1 MKIYFAGDH
10 AGFELKKELM
20 AFVKTLG
27 HEVEDCG
34 PFSFDKTDDYP
45 DFVIPMVKRVA
56 GKPSTEVRGI
66 VPAGSGQGEVIAA
79 NRVPGVRAVVY
90 YGNNPSM
97 VKVSRDH
104 NDSNVITIGTRFVTL
119 YDAKEAVR
127 LWLETP
133 FSNDERHMRRLK
145 KIEELSKQIYNS

>member
-1 MKIYFAGDH
+1 MRILFAGDH
-10 AGFELKKELM
+10 AGFELKRELM

-34 PFSFDKTDDYP
+34 PLSFDKTDDYP
-45 DFVIPMVKRVA
+45 DFVIPMAKKVA
-56 GKPSTEVRGI
+56 GKPSTEVRG
-66 VPAGSGQGEVIAA
+66 VVAAGSGQGEVIAA
-79 NRVPGVRAVVY
+79 NRVAGVRAVVY

-119 YDAKEAVR
+119 EDAKEAVR

-133 FSNDERHMRRLK
+133 FSNDERHVRRLQ
-145 KIEELSKQIYNS
+145 KIEALGLRL

>member
-1 MKIYFAGDH
+1 MKLYFAGDH
-10 AGFELKKELM
+10 AGFALKKELM

-34 PFSFDKTDDYP
+34 PLSFDKTDDYP
-45 DFVIPMVKRVA
+45 DFVIPMVKKVA
-56 GKPSTEVRGI
+56 GRPSSEARGI
-66 VPAGSGQGEVIAA
+66 VPAGSGQGEMIAA

-104 NDSNVITIGTRFVTL
+104 NDSNVITIGTRFVTVE
-119 YDAKEAVR
+119 DAKEAVR

-133 FSNDERHMRRLK
+133 FSNDERHIRRLR
-145 KIEELSKQIYNS
+145 KIEDLSDR

>member
-20 AFVKTLG
+20 AYVKTLG
-27 HEVEDCG
+27 HDVEDCG
-34 PFSFDKTDDYP
+34 PLSFEKTDDYP
-45 DFVIPMVKRVA
+45 DYVIPMVKKLA

-119 YDAKEAVR
+119 GDAKEAVR

-133 FSNDERHMRRLK
+133 FSNDERHVRRLAK
-145 KIEELSKQIYNS
+145 VEQMTNHL

>member
-10 AGFELKKELM
+10 AGFELKGKLIE
-20 AFVKTLG
+20 FVRGLG

-34 PFSFDKTDDYP
+34 PLSFDKTDDYP
-45 DFVIPMVKRVA
+45 DYVIPMVRKVA

-97 VKVSRDH
+97 VTVSRDH
-104 NDSNVITIGTRFVTL
+104 NDSNVMTIGTRFVTL
-119 YDAKEAVR
+119 PDAKEAVR

-133 FSNDERHMRRLK
+133 FSNGERHIRRLAK
-145 KIEELSKQIYNS
+145 VEKLTAKL